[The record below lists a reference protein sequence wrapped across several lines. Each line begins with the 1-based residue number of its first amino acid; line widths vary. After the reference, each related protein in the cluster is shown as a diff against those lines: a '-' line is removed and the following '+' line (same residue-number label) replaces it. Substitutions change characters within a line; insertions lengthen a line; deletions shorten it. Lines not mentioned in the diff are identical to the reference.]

1 MAKCRPIP
9 LIRAHVPLQPYKLS
23 DTPEALINRWGEATF
38 HYLADL
44 FTSHEAEAAGVQMAA
59 SYLLY
64 TKCVAGASSSRKV
77 IQERARLVSCA

>member
-1 MAKCRPIP
+1 M
-9 LIRAHVPLQPYKLS
+9 QPYKLS

-44 FTSHEAEAAGVQMAA
+44 FVSHEAEAAGVQMAA

-64 TKCVAGASSSRKV
+64 TKCVAGA
-77 IQERARLVSCA
+77 